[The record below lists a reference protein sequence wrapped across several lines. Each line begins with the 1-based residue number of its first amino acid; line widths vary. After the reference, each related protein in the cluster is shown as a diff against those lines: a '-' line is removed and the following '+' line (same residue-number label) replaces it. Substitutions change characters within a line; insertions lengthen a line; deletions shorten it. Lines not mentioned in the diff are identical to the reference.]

1 MFRLPLL
8 LHNATVGE
16 RSRQQF
22 RRNRRNGS
30 CMHRRYRSGT
40 SCRSKGKSLSRPL
53 FLPRRDMH
61 GSRRGLKSLSLRILL
76 PRRGKLWADREATVF
91 GRDALLTRI
100 QLLTVVFPM
109 ATCSS
114 GKQRFFTNHIN
125 VGALKHRRPI
135 HTHLLRLK
143 SNFGVWARKCT
154 TAGCSGHSHDLI
166 PRTGYTAVSR
176 EMVPTDSN
184 TRYNQAETS
193 RVTWVSSSLPLH
205 AETRENSKAPLKTGW
220 PTHDSRLLDRSGRGI
235 PAGHQ
240 HRMPTDHSVCGNH
253 TPRDVEIEFPRHWP
267 AAWIL

>member
-30 CMHRRYRSGT
+30 CMHRRYRSST
-40 SCRSKGKSLSRPL
+40 SCRSKGKSLSRSL

-61 GSRRGLKSLSLRILL
+61 GSLRGLKSLSLRILL
-76 PRRGKLWADREATVF
+76 PRRDHCLWQRRST
-91 GRDALLTRI
+91 TRI

-109 ATCSS
+109 ATCLP
-114 GKQRFFTNHIN
+114 GKQRFFNIHIS

-154 TAGCSGHSHDLI
+154 TAGCFGLSQDLI
-166 PRTGYTAVSR
+166 LRTGYTAVSR

-193 RVTWVSSSLPLH
+193 RVTWGSSSLPLQ
-205 AETRENSKAPLKTGW
+205 AETRENSKAPLKTG
-220 PTHDSRLLDRSGRGI
+220 
-235 PAGHQ
+235 
-240 HRMPTDHSVCGNH
+240 
-253 TPRDVEIEFPRHWP
+253 
-267 AAWIL
+267 